1 MAGEKKG
8 DLTLRDVLVDMAGFL
23 ELLTIE
29 WLDENNYFDHFDID
43 DQLLV
48 GDMVEWVKD
57 ELERLTD
64 SPEKTGWVRGLA
76 DSPLKEGFYAL
87 QSVAAM
93 NRSQSGGKKPRRR
106 KSSGRRR
113 RKKSNN
119 SGEGQRQQELPEA
132 HPEDD
137 LDYSGSQSDF
147 DYLSDADRRWL
158 AQQAAD
164 NEARQARD
172 SLSHHPSRDYGDYL
186 LDNFDQF

>member
-93 NRSQSGGKKPRRR
+93 NRSQSGGKKPRSPQEEEV
-106 KSSGRRR
+106 KQLRRR
-113 RKKSNN
+113 PTAARAA
-119 SGEGQRQQELPEA
+119 R
-132 HPEDD
+132 
-137 LDYSGSQSDF
+137 GS
-147 DYLSDADRRWL
+147 
-158 AQQAAD
+158 
-164 NEARQARD
+164 
-172 SLSHHPSRDYGDYL
+172 PGG
-186 LDNFDQF
+186 